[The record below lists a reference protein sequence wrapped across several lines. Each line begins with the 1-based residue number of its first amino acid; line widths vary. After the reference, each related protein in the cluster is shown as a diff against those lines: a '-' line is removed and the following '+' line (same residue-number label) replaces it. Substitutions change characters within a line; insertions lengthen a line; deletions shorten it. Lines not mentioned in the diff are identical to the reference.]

1 MVDCGAIPASSMR
14 WRQAGLSTAR
24 NSSGLGQVPFLA
36 MKLIFLWLTC
46 MAALILVM
54 LFSPQ
59 TQANRAV
66 GCFAAFCFA
75 IGLAVT
81 MTCYRSRA

>member
-1 MVDCGAIPASSMR
+1 MR
-14 WRQAGLSTAR
+14 TIL
-24 NSSGLGQVPFLA
+24 LY
-36 MKLIFLWLTC
+36 LTC